1 MKKTKRSPY
10 VPGPGPNIH
19 ERAMRLM
26 GILSAMVLAGCAAP
40 PSPAPATSAA
50 RQGKTAAHS
59 VQVQE
64 FQKRL
69 DGLLEPSAYRYSHV
83 GKTDPFQPFLR
94 SNLTSPDLREEHPSP
109 ERCETALECLD
120 VGQLKLVAIVKR
132 GNGGCV
138 AMAQDASGIGYIL
151 TPGTKVGYRKGTV
164 SEIREDRLVVQEE
177 SEDIRGGSIIR
188 ERQLL
193 LHPEEQ
199 R

>member
-1 MKKTKRSPY
+1 MKTKRSPN
-10 VPGPGPNIH
+10 VFAPGPSIH
-19 ERAMRLM
+19 ERAMRLI
-26 GILSAMVLAGCAAP
+26 GILSAMVLAGCTTP
-40 PSPAPATSAA
+40 PSPAPSTSAA
-50 RQGKTAAHS
+50 HQKTAAHS

-64 FQKRL
+64 LQKRL
-69 DGLLEPSAYRYSHV
+69 DRLLEPSAYRYSHV
-83 GKTDPFQPFLR
+83 GKTDPFQTFLR
-94 SNLTSPDLREEHPSP
+94 SNLTSPIGTGGTLEEHPP

-132 GNGGCV
+132 GNGSYI

-164 SEIREDRLVVQEE
+164 SEIREDRLVVREE
-177 SEDIRGGSIIR
+177 SEDIRGGSIR

>member
-1 MKKTKRSPY
+1 M
-10 VPGPGPNIH
+10 I
-19 ERAMRLM
+19 AILL
-26 GILSAMVLAGCAAP
+26 GILPAMVLAGCSTP
-40 PSPAPATSAA
+40 PSQAPATSAA

-59 VQVQE
+59 AQVQE
-64 FQKRL
+64 FKKRL
-69 DGLLEPSAYRYSHV
+69 DSLLEPSSYRYSHV
-83 GKTDPFQPFLR
+83 GKTDPFRPFLR
-94 SNLTSPDLREEHPSP
+94 SALTSPDMTGTGGTREEHPSP

-120 VGQLKLVAIVKR
+120 IGQLKLVAIVKR
-132 GNGGCV
+132 ANGSCI

-164 SEIREDRLVVQEE
+164 SEIREDRLIVREE